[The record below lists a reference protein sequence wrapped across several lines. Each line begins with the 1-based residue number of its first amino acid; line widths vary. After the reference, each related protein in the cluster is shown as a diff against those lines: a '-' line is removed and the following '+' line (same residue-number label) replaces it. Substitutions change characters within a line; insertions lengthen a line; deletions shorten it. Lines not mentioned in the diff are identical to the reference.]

1 MIAVAALRP
10 GALLPTLL
18 AHAFTAGGALAVWA
32 RCAAGAVMA
41 AAAML
46 AVTLA
51 VALMLTLGRLAVT
64 LVLAV
69 LTMLAV
75 ALGRRRLLRGG
86 GGGDRDGK
94 GRNDVLHDDNS

>member
-1 MIAVAALRP
+1 
-10 GALLPTLL
+10 
-18 AHAFTAGGALAVWA
+18 
-32 RCAAGAVMA
+32 MA

-69 LTMLAV
+69 LAVLTMLTV
-75 ALGRRRLLRGG
+75 ALGRRRLLRGS